1 MPPECGN
8 PLLRDWIG
16 EWMEKARGLQ
26 SKAYFTYKK
35 AHDSLSKC
43 PITFQH
49 PSEALQLVGI
59 GVGMVDKL
67 EKKMIEHCKAN
78 GLPIPVRTK
87 GKRRNPGTQE
97 GSGTQQEESS
107 QAAARK
113 RPTRTYVPTYRS
125 GAYAILL
132 SLMDQRD
139 NGQQQATK
147 EQIIRCGEDYANA
160 SFDLAEPGKSYT
172 AWNSIK
178 TLMNKSYVWKQ
189 GSPARYMLTDQGVAM
204 ATQLRNAG
212 IPEASQQTQSQSQ
225 SQSRK
230 RKPDIFSFRS
240 NMSQPQPQSQPQSQ
254 SKYEQRKQKQ
264 QESQADSNFLNECR
278 HDPSAKFSPGSYDI
292 VLILDNRE
300 VKMRN
305 NRDYIQEKLAQ
316 KGVRV
321 ITRAL
326 DLGDVVWIAQKRG
339 SDSPGDWLF
348 LDIIIERKR
357 LDDLISSIKDGR
369 FHEQKKRLKE
379 SGARKVMYVVEEYNK
394 EEAVRFGLQAIQT
407 AMAATQVIDGF
418 YLKRT
423 QSIDDTIDY
432 LVCMTRVVEKM
443 YANTT
448 FYRIPEHVVSRE
460 NYLKLRADYAAEAAS
475 SASSAAGQQI
485 SLEYY
490 TISYPLYN
498 RLNSKYG
505 ASTLKELYGRM
516 LRTMRGVS
524 GDKATALSQVYQTP
538 HALFEAF
545 EAKKGDTKAA
555 KMLARDAT
563 SNAFMRRKWGA
574 SLSKKLWETWG
585 VK

>member
-212 IPEASQQTQSQSQ
+212 IPEA
-225 SQSRK
+225 
-230 RKPDIFSFRS
+230 
-240 NMSQPQPQSQPQSQ
+240 
-254 SKYEQRKQKQ
+254 
-264 QESQADSNFLNECR
+264 NFLNECR